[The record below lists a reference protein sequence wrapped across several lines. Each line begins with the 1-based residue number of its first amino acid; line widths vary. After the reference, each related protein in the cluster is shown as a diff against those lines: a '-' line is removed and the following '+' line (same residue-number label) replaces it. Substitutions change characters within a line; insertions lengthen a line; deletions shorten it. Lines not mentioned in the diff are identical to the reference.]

1 MSNRTP
7 LGPWKKCGFALI
19 AVMISV
25 SMITAMIS
33 GGGYII
39 SLFVNHPLLTTS
51 VALSTLAILIS
62 IIGPDDGNYYTKG

>member
-1 MSNRTP
+1 MSNRTS
-7 LGPWKKCGFALI
+7 LGPWKKGGFALI
-19 AVMISV
+19 AVIISV